1 MISCVRA
8 ILESSGRLAT
18 LCAEL
23 GQYATQLRSMNQLQA
38 QALLTGNAL
47 RKYALVQ
54 AGLGHEAL
62 LVQSTM
68 TLNVCPAIAD
78 TSCPVVC
85 AERGQYATQL
95 RSMNQL

>member
-8 ILESSGRLAT
+8 ILESSGRLAK

-23 GQYATQLRSMNQLQA
+23 GRCATQLRSMNQLQA
-38 QALLTGNAL
+38 QALLTGSAL

-54 AGLGHEAL
+54 AELGHEAL

-78 TSCPVVC
+78 TTCPVVSAEPVQC
-85 AERGQYATQL
+85 ASPGK
-95 RSMNQL
+95 